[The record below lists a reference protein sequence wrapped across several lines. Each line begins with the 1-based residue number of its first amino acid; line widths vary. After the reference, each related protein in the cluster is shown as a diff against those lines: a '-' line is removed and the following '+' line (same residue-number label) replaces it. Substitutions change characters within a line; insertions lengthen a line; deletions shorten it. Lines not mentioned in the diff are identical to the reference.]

1 MFLDKTWKTT
11 SAVRR
16 GGIKPSELILIVF
29 CTIAFSSAC
38 AESRKTVAETE
49 TPEQVLQDLKKMQVS
64 LVAAVQRKD
73 TDALAQLWADEY
85 IGTAP
90 NGRVV
95 TRNDLMSAVKGGAIN
110 LEALDIDDLRIRLF
124 GDVAVLTGHAQVK
137 ATVNGE
143 DYSGSYRGT
152 GVYVKRDGRWQAV
165 GVQVAP
171 DKWTKQTA
179 TTEAVEE

>member
-1 MFLDKTWKTT
+1 MLLT
-11 SAVRR
+11 SLPA
-16 GGIKPSELILIVF
+16 KQHQMKLILIVF

-38 AESRKTVAETE
+38 AELRKTVAETE
-49 TPEQVLQDLKKMQVS
+49 TPEQVLQDLKKLQIR

-73 TDALAQLWADEY
+73 TDALSQLWAEEY
-85 IGTAP
+85 VGTAP

-95 TRNDLMSAVKGGAIN
+95 TRNDLMNAVKGGAIQ
-110 LEALDIDDLRIRLF
+110 LETLDIDDLRIRLF

-152 GVYVKRDGRWQAV
+152 GVYVKRNGRWEAV

-171 DKWTKQTA
+171 DTWTKTPPN
-179 TTEAVEE
+179 TETVKE